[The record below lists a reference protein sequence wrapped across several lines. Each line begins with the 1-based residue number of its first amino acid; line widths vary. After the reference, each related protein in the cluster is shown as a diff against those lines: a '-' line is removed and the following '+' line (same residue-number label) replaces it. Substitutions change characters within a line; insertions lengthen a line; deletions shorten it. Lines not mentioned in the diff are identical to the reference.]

1 MMVLLALSGGDL
13 KLALERFTA
22 KCKMVEIGQQFLFD
36 PEWTLHMF
44 AASDL
49 EVLILKWK
57 SIGISGS
64 F

>member
-22 KCKMVEIGQQFLFD
+22 KCKMVEIGQQFVFD
-36 PEWTLHMF
+36 PEWTLHTF

-49 EVLILKWK
+49 EVLILK
-57 SIGISGS
+57 
-64 F
+64 